1 VDKWT
6 VIGVYAEPLGQRY
19 AEVIIAASAEE
30 AEAKAIEQ
38 ADSDLIVA
46 GVVKGEVALAD
57 VAYADDFEPSPDP
70 NWMNP

>member
-1 VDKWT
+1 
-6 VIGVYAEPLGQRY
+6 
-19 AEVIIAASAEE
+19 
-30 AEAKAIEQ
+30 
-38 ADSDLIVA
+38 VA